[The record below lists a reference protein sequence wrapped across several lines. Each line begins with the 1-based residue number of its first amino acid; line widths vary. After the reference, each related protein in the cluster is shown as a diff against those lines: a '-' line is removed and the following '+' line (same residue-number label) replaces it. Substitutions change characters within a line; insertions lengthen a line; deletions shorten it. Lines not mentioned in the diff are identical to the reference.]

1 MEKEL
6 EFDPVY
12 TEQVDE
18 EREDANT
25 EMVDAAIES
34 DREEAIPTDMA
45 DAADDLQF
53 IDLENN
59 KNNPHKFASVR
70 FYVNDKVIYR
80 FDLWTTVYRNDY
92 NRLIEIKDIINN
104 FDEIRPDSTR
114 KFKDF
119 FAVVGVVRYTFP
131 KTMIP
136 VSLDI
141 DNKEVCVVF
150 ENSINQYIKY
160 AKLKKMR
167 IEINPEE

>member
-6 EFDPVY
+6 EFDPVFSEEV
-12 TEQVDE
+12 TDE
-18 EREDANT
+18 FVEDANE
-25 EMVDAAIES
+25 EMINAEIEANQG
-34 DREEAIPTDMA
+34 EVPVDMA

-92 NRLIEIKDIINN
+92 NKLIEIKNIINN
-104 FDEIRPDSTR
+104 FDEIRPDSPR

-150 ENSINQYIKY
+150 ENSINQYIKF